1 MSLSKTMSN
10 VTLLDSMPSKKLTGY
25 AVNMK
30 RCQVIFSVI
39 WQEASCYYLSRQEA
53 RNLLFAGVS
62 NLEQQCEYN
71 SLRVFHKNA
80 RASLFLPSS
89 KQWVPRPRNYRT
101 PIRRL
106 RNTCL
111 TWLRPCAGFV
121 EVSLLIAWLSCVTKR
136 LYIRLGTSVKW
147 LVSHP
152 SLWKTAWR

>member
-1 MSLSKTMSN
+1 MYLSKTMSN

-30 RCQVIFSVI
+30 TYLVIVSVI

-71 SLRVFHKNA
+71 SLRAFHKNA
-80 RASLFLPSS
+80 RAFLFLPSS
-89 KQWVPRPRNYRT
+89 KQWVPRPRKHRT
-101 PIRRL
+101 LIRRP
-106 RNTCL
+106 RYTCL
-111 TWLRPCAGFV
+111 TWLRPCGEFV
-121 EVSLLIAWLSCVTKR
+121 EVSLLITWLSSVTKR
-136 LYIRLGTSVKW
+136 LCIRLGTSVKW

-152 SLWKTAWR
+152 SLWKTGWR